1 MIDTPYEKAS
11 STNNN
16 VDITFKHEMLCS
28 DQRSMMRQV
37 KLHLLH
43 PAANSEHTAFFFWA
57 PHSESKIFCLL
68 RIMPSTYVFLALK
81 SRCWIKKKTGRIA
94 NREEAVSIVQRRLP
108 RYCCHRDKMH
118 LQGFFFLSLSAQALQ
133 LSDLER
139 TAGTSLPEKKNW
151 ATLARTLI
159 PPWHLLSMQVTE
171 DFCLFW
177 VSLFIKVI
185 FCL

>member
-1 MIDTPYEKAS
+1 MKCYVLTKDLWWDKLNCIF
-11 STNNN
+11 ST
-16 VDITFKHEMLCS
+16 
-28 DQRSMMRQV
+28 QRQ
-37 KLHLLH
+37 
-43 PAANSEHTAFFFWA
+43 T
-57 PHSESKIFCLL
+57 
-68 RIMPSTYVFLALK
+68 PSTPPSFFEHPTQSRK
-81 SRCWIKKKTGRIA
+81 SFASYGSCRAPMSSLLWSPDVELKKKNGRIA